1 MKMLTCKQASHLISE
16 GQERPMT
23 RKERWSL
30 RVHLWMCDN
39 CRRFER
45 HIRFLRKALRLMGK
59 QLESGAQGPD
69 LPPEAKDRIR
79 QVLQD
84 QDRSQD

>member
-1 MKMLTCKQASHLISE
+1 MLTCKDASRLISE
-16 GQERPMT
+16 GQERPMK
-23 RKERWSL
+23 RMEHWGL
-30 RVHLWMCDN
+30 RIHLWMCDN

-45 HIRFLRKALRLMGK
+45 QIQFLRKALRILG
-59 QLESGAQGPD
+59 QRLETGSQGPD

-84 QDRSQD
+84 RDRS